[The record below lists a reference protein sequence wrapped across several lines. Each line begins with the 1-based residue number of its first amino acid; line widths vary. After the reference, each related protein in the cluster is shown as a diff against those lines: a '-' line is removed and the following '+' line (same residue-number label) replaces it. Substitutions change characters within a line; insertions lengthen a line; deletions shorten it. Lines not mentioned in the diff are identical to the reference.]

1 MWNSKQTFCSLPSPI
16 PFGGGGWGDREGA
29 SSPVEKGGGE
39 EAIFFLNPAD
49 WKPWGTFCWDLSLS
63 SIPAPSSCF
72 VKLRIIFLTTCASL
86 IPLGQCWPQGSVF
99 ILSFFFFPWSPS
111 FLPSPSLPNPAASGH
126 ICLVFYN
133 MAPFTPFPCISLSFS
148 LNPVWLSSFFTWV
161 PFLPDSP
168 LLQPPSAQHQ

>member
-1 MWNSKQTFCSLPSPI
+1 M
-16 PFGGGGWGDREGA
+16 
-29 SSPVEKGGGE
+29 EKGGGE

-99 ILSFFFFPWSPS
+99 IHSFFFFPWSPS

-133 MAPFTPFPCISLSFS
+133 MAPFTPFPCISLS
-148 LNPVWLSSFFTWV
+148 LSQSCLAQFIFHLSAF
-161 PFLPDSP
+161 PPRL
-168 LLQPPSAQHQ
+168 PSAPASLCSTPIKHTQHR